1 MSSRAFAGSASHVN
15 DFDLVLGI
23 SQELH
28 EMFGSLE
35 ANFAHKQS
43 LPGRNAG
50 LQKGFKLGQSF
61 DLHSL
66 IIVTYNTQKDNS
78 KPFFYLIKRV
88 KVINMKRFDI
98 ITIFPEIFDSYFGE
112 SIVKRAQESGAIEIQ
127 AHNLRDHTE
136 NKHRNVDDTPYGGG
150 AGMVMTVEP
159 IFNCINAIKKSSVIS
174 NQSSIRTIL
183 FSAKGK
189 RYTQKDAER
198 LAQYDRLI
206 LICGRY
212 EGVDE
217 RVAQHLVD
225 EEISIG
231 DFVLTGGE
239 ISAMLVVDSVTRLL
253 PGVLGNDQSAVH
265 ESHSE
270 DGYLEHA
277 QYTKPEEF
285 NGWKVPEVLLSGNHK
300 KIEKWREENAGGRK

>member
-1 MSSRAFAGSASHVN
+1 M
-15 DFDLVLGI
+15 
-23 SQELH
+23 
-28 EMFGSLE
+28 
-35 ANFAHKQS
+35 
-43 LPGRNAG
+43 
-50 LQKGFKLGQSF
+50 
-61 DLHSL
+61 
-66 IIVTYNTQKDNS
+66 
-78 KPFFYLIKRV
+78 
-88 KVINMKRFDI
+88 RFDI
-98 ITIFPEIFDSYFGE
+98 VTIFPEIFDSYFGE

-127 AHNLRDHTE
+127 AHNLRDYTE

-150 AGMVMTVEP
+150 AGMVMAVEP
-159 IFNCINAIKKSSVIS
+159 IFNCINFLKAKSQELTLSPDKLRT
-174 NQSSIRTIL
+174 RTIL

-198 LAQYDRLI
+198 LSQYDQLI

-217 RVAQHLVD
+217 RVAQHLID

-239 ISAMLVVDSVTRLL
+239 IPAMLVVDSVTRLL
-253 PGVLGNDQSAVH
+253 PGVLGNQESAVY
-265 ESHSE
+265 ESHSK

-277 QYTKPEEF
+277 QYTKPEQF

-300 KIEKWREENAGGRK
+300 EIEKWRKENSKNKV